1 MDKDILHDLYYG
13 RISPWETSFHKSS
26 EYAKTLTEAVACG
39 DRLRKVLTEEE
50 RILVDKLE
58 NAQNRIL
65 DEAGR
70 EYFLMGFRLGAKMM
84 LSILNGES
92 NTFREI

>member
-1 MDKDILHDLYYG
+1 M
-13 RISPWETSFHKSS
+13 
-26 EYAKTLTEAVACG
+26 
-39 DRLRKVLTEEE
+39 LTEEE

-65 DEAGR
+65 DEAER